1 VDNAPTGLTVT
12 TTPALSGYVSVFVL
26 GWKAWVANGAGEQA
40 TADCWFDNG
49 GGVARAYGAVAAGD
63 PFRWNA
69 VQAGFD
75 LVNGTHYVDFD
86 YTV

>member
-1 VDNAPTGLTVT
+1 
-12 TTPALSGYVSVFVL
+12 VL
-26 GWKAWVANGAGEQA
+26 GWKAWVANGNPEKG
-40 TADCWFDNG
+40 TADCWFDDGAAN
-49 GGVARAYGAVAAGD
+49 ARAYGAVLAGD

-75 LVNGTHYVDFD
+75 LINGTHYVDFD